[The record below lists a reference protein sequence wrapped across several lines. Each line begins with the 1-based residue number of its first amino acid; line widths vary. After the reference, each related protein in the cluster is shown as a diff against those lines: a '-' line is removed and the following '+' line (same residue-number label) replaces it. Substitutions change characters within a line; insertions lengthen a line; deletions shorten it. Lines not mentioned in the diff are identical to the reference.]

1 MKISRNKIEI
11 LQVKQQMT
19 ATALSKRCGISR
31 QNISTIKTRG
41 TCSVTSAAKIAVG
54 LGVPVEEI
62 LEKEE

>member
-11 LQVKQQMT
+11 LQVKHQMT
-19 ATALSKRCGISR
+19 AAALSKRCGISR
-31 QNISTIKTRG
+31 QNLSTIKGRG
-41 TCSVTSAAKIAVG
+41 TCNVTSAAKIAAG